1 MIFTDEPYFSVKPEY
16 YVYQEDEFIVK
27 RGVNSPDQVTRLPRQ
42 GVSNVKVDSLTGNIM
57 YVLDGRK
64 IVSEPA
70 DMDADSGI

>member
-1 MIFTDEPYFSVKPEY
+1 MPFLVQPKY

-27 RGVNSPDQVTRLPRQ
+27 RRIDSPDQVARLSRE
-42 GVSNVKVDSLTGNIM
+42 GVSNVKVDSITGNIF

-70 DMDADSGI
+70 DMGTNSGILNN

>member
-1 MIFTDEPYFSVKPEY
+1 M
-16 YVYQEDEFIVK
+16 K
-27 RGVNSPDQVTRLPRQ
+27 RGVNSPEQVTRLPRQ